1 MARFDVYAG
10 VGAEEGYVVGVQ
22 APLLYDL
29 ATRIVIP
36 LLPRDTTLAVRELN
50 PTVDVGGRSFMLM
63 TQELAAIPSSLL
75 RQPVVSLAD
84 RRDDITR
91 ALDTLFTGF

>member
-10 VGAEEGYVVGVQ
+10 VGAEEGYVVDVQ
-22 APLLYDL
+22 SPLLYDL

-36 LLPRDTTLAVRELN
+36 LLPHDTTLAVRELN
-50 PTVDVGGRSFMLM
+50 PIVDVGGRSFVLM
-63 TQELAAIPSSLL
+63 TQELAAIPRSFL

>member
-10 VGAEEGYVVGVQ
+10 VGAAEGYVVDVQ
-22 APLLYDL
+22 APLLYGL

-50 PTVDVGGRSFMLM
+50 PIVDVGGRSFMLM
-63 TQELAAIPSSLL
+63 TQELAAIPRSLL

-84 RRDDITR
+84 RRDDTTR